1 MKNNRKN
8 QHAKVLVSFV
18 SAAAL
23 GLVLIS
29 NPVKADEV
37 SSSQVQ
43 TSTTTQNNDSSV
55 SSSQENVTD
64 TQSQNDLTTVDNS
77 KDNTTSTTES
87 QETTSSKKTK
97 AIAPKASTSTS
108 SSSSSS
114 SSSSN
119 VVTDT
124 DPANKEEDEDLV
136 NADEED
142 IYTNNLKS
150 VQDSVAKLDKQN
162 KAVQAAEK
170 AAKNNKKTTTTKKD
184 SSTTTV
190 DKSFERHI
198 TFKAVVKRAGS
209 KNYNIYASISKTGKL
224 GKKIG
229 NAINYANNH
238 LESTEVYQ
246 GKKYRYWLLYVDG
259 VRTGWV
265 NEHFFARNKIEVP
278 KVVSL
283 VKNPDTSFYTR
294 NAISYATDEY
304 GNVVGNWNVN
314 VSTQNVDTT
323 KAGTKKVTYTVGTKA
338 KATIT
343 FKIRKSNKEGIT
355 EANATVMP
363 GTSSLKSWR
372 KHYGHSANYVDYTTY
387 APETD
392 VHIYNTNGLT
402 FNTKYYQPLYLNQE
416 PDLDTPQVNA
426 VGHIPEG
433 IVMSDGWLYTSL
445 LAHSNSTSGHIVAYN
460 LNELTDPYAS
470 QSLSDLTTKSFTNY
484 VKNMK
489 VSPYIYTGHG
499 QGMGASEKY
508 IYIVANEHGRYNPA
522 DSETLLQINKSD
534 LTINKIWTFKAWV
547 GDSSNPRYFHNA
559 VIVDDNTMYALYH
572 NTKDKTYEYW
582 MFKRTGSNWYPT
594 EIGATAGSFVD
605 GDAPVQGFAYDSKH
619 KNFYIAFND
628 LIVKVGRDGTYKEAY
643 TFDTGREIEGISISN
658 NRLYV
663 NLAQRPEL
671 LESSPLT
678 D

>member
-1 MKNNRKN
+1 MKNNKN
-8 QHAKVLVSFV
+8 PHARVLVSFV

-23 GLVLIS
+23 GLVLLS
-29 NPVKADEV
+29 NPAKADEI
-37 SSSQVQ
+37 SSSQTQVN
-43 TSTTTQNNDSSV
+43 TTQNNS
-55 SSSQENVTD
+55 N
-64 TQSQNDLTTVDNS
+64 NS
-77 KDNTTSTTES
+77 TNNNQTSTN
-87 QETTSSKKTK
+87 
-97 AIAPKASTSTS
+97 STNTS
-108 SSSSSS
+108 SSSSTKDT
-114 SSSSN
+114 
-119 VVTDT
+119 VTDT
-124 DPANKEEDEDLV
+124 DPANKDEDSDLV
-136 NADEED
+136 NEDEED
-142 IYTNNLKS
+142 IYTHNLKS
-150 VQDSVAKLDKQN
+150 VQDSVAKLDKAN
-162 KAVQAAEK
+162 KAVQEAKK
-170 AAKNNKKTTTTKKD
+170 AAKNTKKTAKSNQKTK
-184 SSTTTV
+184 V
-190 DKSFERHI
+190 NENFNRHI
-198 TFKAVVKRAGS
+198 TFKAVVKRAGN
-209 KNYNIYASISKTGKL
+209 KNYNIYSSISESGKL
-224 GKKIG
+224 GKKIANG
-229 NAINYANNH
+229 LDYANNH

-246 GKKYRYWLLYVDG
+246 GTKYRYWLLYVDG

-265 NEHFFARNKIEVP
+265 NERFFARNQIMVP

-294 NAISYATDEY
+294 NAISYATDKY

-323 KAGTKKVTYTVGTKA
+323 NPGTKKVTYTVGKDA

-343 FKIRKSNKEGIT
+343 FKIRKSDKEGIT
-355 EANATVMP
+355 QANATVMA
-363 GTSSLKSWR
+363 GTNSLKSWS
-372 KHYGHSANYVDYTTY
+372 KHFGHSENYVDYTAY

-392 VHIYNTNGLT
+392 IHTYKTNGLT

-416 PDLDTPQVNA
+416 PELDTPQVNA

-433 IVMSDGWLYTSL
+433 TVMSDGWLYTSL

-460 LNELTDPYAS
+460 LNKLTDPFDA
-470 QSLSDLTTKSFTNY
+470 QKLSEMSNKEFTSY

-489 VSPYIYTGHG
+489 VSPYVYTGHG
-499 QGMGASEKY
+499 QGMGASDKY
-508 IYIVANEHGRYNPA
+508 IYVVANEHGRYDPS
-522 DSETLLQINKSD
+522 DSETLLQLNKSD

-594 EIGATAGSFVD
+594 EIGATGGNFVSD
-605 GDAPVQGFAYDSKH
+605 NAPVQGFTYDSKH
-619 KNFYIAFND
+619 QNFYIAFND
-628 LIVKVGRDGTYKEAY
+628 LIVKVGRDGTYKGAY
-643 TFDTGREIEGISISN
+643 TFNTGREIEGISVYN
-658 NRLYV
+658 NRLYL

>member
-1 MKNNRKN
+1 MKNNKKN
-8 QHAKVLVSFV
+8 QHAKLLVSFV

-29 NPVKADEV
+29 NPVKADEI

-43 TSTTTQNNDSSV
+43 TNTTTQSSTSSV
-55 SSSQENVTD
+55 SSTFQNSID
-64 TQSQNDLTTVDNS
+64 TQQVESTMPKQDATTNTNNSGQNITS
-77 KDNTTSTTES
+77 STTDS
-87 QETTSSKKTK
+87 QETKTTTTK
-97 AIAPKASTSTS
+97 TIAPKASTSVS
-108 SSSSSS
+108 SSSDGI
-114 SSSSN
+114 
-119 VVTDT
+119 TDT
-124 DPANKEEDEDLV
+124 DPANTDNDDNDTANE
-136 NADEED
+136 DEED
-142 IYTNNLKS
+142 IYTDNLKS
-150 VQDSVAKLDKQN
+150 VQTAVAKLDKQN
-162 KAVQAAEK
+162 KAIQAAKK
-170 AAKNNKKTTTTKKD
+170 AAKSKVTTTSKKNTG
-184 SSTTTV
+184 SAVS
-190 DKSFERHI
+190 KNFERHI

-209 KNYNIYASISKTGKL
+209 KNYNIYASISKTGDL

-229 NAINYANNH
+229 DAINYSNNH

-246 GKKYRYWLLYVDG
+246 GTKYRYWLLYVDG
-259 VRTGWV
+259 VKTGWV
-265 NEHFFARNKIEVP
+265 NERFFACNKIEVP

-304 GNVVGNWNVN
+304 GNVVGNWNVD

-323 KAGTKKVTYTVGTKA
+323 KAGTKKVTYNVGKNA
-338 KATIT
+338 KATVT
-343 FKIRKSNKEGIT
+343 FKVRKSDKEGIA
-355 EANATVMP
+355 EANAIVMP
-363 GTSSLKSWR
+363 GTSDLKSWR
-372 KHYGHSANYVDYTTY
+372 NHYGHSANYVDYTTY

-416 PDLDTPQVNA
+416 PESDTPQINA

-433 IVMSDGWLYTSL
+433 MVMSDGWLYTSL

-470 QSLSDLTTKSFTNY
+470 QSLSDMSTKTFTNY

-508 IYIVANEHGRYNPA
+508 VYVVANEHKRYDPA

-559 VIVDDNTMYALYH
+559 VVVDDNTMYALYH
-572 NTKDKTYEYW
+572 NTKNKTYEYW
-582 MFKRTGSNWYPT
+582 MFNRTGSNWYPT

-619 KNFYIAFND
+619 QNFYIAFND

-643 TFDTGREIEGISISN
+643 TFDTGREIEGISVYN

>member
-1 MKNNRKN
+1 MKNNRN

-23 GLVLIS
+23 GFVLIS

-37 SSSQVQ
+37 SSQNQ
-43 TSTTTQNNDSSV
+43 TVNTTQSSSTAV
-55 SSSQENVTD
+55 SSSQEND
-64 TQSQNDLTTVDNS
+64 TANQQT
-77 KDNTTSTTES
+77 KDNQTTTSTSAKSTDS
-87 QETTSSKKTK
+87 ATS
-97 AIAPKASTSTS
+97 ASTAKTEATT
-108 SSSSSS
+108 SSSS

-124 DPANKEEDEDLV
+124 DPANKDEDSDLASV
-136 NADEED
+136 DEED
-142 IYTNNLKS
+142 IYSNNLKS
-150 VQDSVAKLDKQN
+150 VQTAVAKLDQQN
-162 KAVQAAEK
+162 KAVQAAQ
-170 AAKNNKKTTTTKKD
+170 KKTTNNNTKTTTSK
-184 SSTTTV
+184 SSTTKSKTSTSTTV
-190 DKSFERHI
+190 NKNFERHI

-209 KNYNIYASISKTGKL
+209 KDYKIYASIDKNGKL

-238 LESTEVYQ
+238 LESTEIYQ
-246 GKKYRYWLLYVDG
+246 GTKYRYWLLYVDG

-265 NEHFFARNKIEVP
+265 NENFFARNKIEVP

-283 VKNPDTSFYTR
+283 VKNADTSFYTR

-304 GNVVGNWNVN
+304 GDVVGNWDVN

-323 KAGTKKVTYTVGTKA
+323 NSGTKKVTYTVGKTA
-338 KATIT
+338 KATVT

-355 EANATVMP
+355 EANAPIMP
-363 GTSSLKSWR
+363 GTNSLTSWS
-372 KHYGHSANYVDYTTY
+372 KHYGHSENYVDYTTY

-402 FNTKYYQPLYLNQE
+402 FNTKFYQPLYLNQE
-416 PDLDTPQVNA
+416 PETDTPQINA

-433 IVMSDGWLYTSL
+433 MVMSDGWLYTSL

-470 QSLSDLTTKSFTNY
+470 QSLADLTTKSFTSY

-499 QGMGASEKY
+499 QGMGASDKY
-508 IYIVANEHGRYNPA
+508 IYVVANEHGRYDPA
-522 DSETLLQINKSD
+522 DSETLVQINKSD

-572 NTKDKTYEYW
+572 NTKNKTYEYW

-594 EIGATAGSFVD
+594 EIGATDGNFVS

-619 KNFYIAFND
+619 QNFYIAFND
-628 LIVKVGRDGTYKEAY
+628 LIVKVGRDGTYKTSY
-643 TFDTGREIEGISISN
+643 TFNTGREIEGISVSN

>member
-37 SSSQVQ
+37 SASQTQ
-43 TSTTTQNNDSSV
+43 TSTTTQNNASSV

-64 TQSQNDLTTVDNS
+64 TQQVE
-77 KDNTTSTTES
+77 NTTQKQDTSANSEEATAGDSQKSTAT
-87 QETTSSKKTK
+87 TK
-97 AIAPKASTSTS
+97 AIAPKASTS
-108 SSSSSS
+108 
-114 SSSSN
+114 SSN
-119 VVTDT
+119 NAVTDT
-124 DPANKEEDEDLV
+124 DPANTDDDSNDTANE
-136 NADEED
+136 DEED
-142 IYTNNLKS
+142 VYTDNLKS
-150 VQDSVAKLDKQN
+150 VQTAVAKLDKQN
-162 KAVQAAEK
+162 KAVQVAQK
-170 AAKNNKKTTTTKKD
+170 AAKNTTTSKKD
-184 SSTTTV
+184 SSTTV
-190 DKSFERHI
+190 DKNFERHI

-209 KNYNIYASISKTGKL
+209 KNYNIYASISKNGKL

-229 NAINYANNH
+229 DAINYANNH

-246 GKKYRYWLLYVDG
+246 GTKYRYWLLYVDG
-259 VRTGWV
+259 VKTGWV

-304 GNVVGNWNVN
+304 GNVVGNWNVG

-323 KAGTKKVTYTVGTKA
+323 KAGTKKVTYTVGKKA
-338 KATIT
+338 KATVT
-343 FKIRKSNKEGIT
+343 FKIRKSDKEGIT

-372 KHYGHSANYVDYTTY
+372 SHYGHSANYVDYTTY

-416 PDLDTPQVNA
+416 PDPNTPQINA

-433 IVMSDGWLYTSL
+433 MVMSDGWLYTSL

-460 LNELTDPYAS
+460 LNELTDPYES
-470 QSLSDLTTKSFTNY
+470 QSLSEMSTKNFTNY

-499 QGMGASEKY
+499 QGMGASDKY
-508 IYIVANEHGRYNPA
+508 IYVVANEHGRYNPA

-605 GDAPVQGFAYDSKH
+605 GDAPVQGMAYDSKH
-619 KNFYIAFND
+619 QNFYIAFND
-628 LIVKVGRDGTYKEAY
+628 LIVKVGRDGTYKESY